1 MASYYIVLSLHILGA
16 TVWAGGHLVLAVT
29 ILPDALRQH
38 RAATVSEFEQ
48 RFERIGLPALAVQ
61 IVTGLWLAE
70 HLLGSPANW
79 FDGNSVAR
87 TVQVKLGLLII
98 TVGLAVLPETMDG
111 MIDASTTRSPSRPLR
126 RRSGATTAPSSTPM
140 RQVPTGWKMVVAMSP
155 IPRSRSSSVLTCGPG
170 RISSGR

>member
-1 MASYYIVLSLHILGA
+1 MASYYIVLSLHLLGA

-70 HLLGSPANW
+70 HLLGSPTQW
-79 FDGNSVAR
+79 FDANPVAR
-87 TVQVKLGLLII
+87 TVQVKLALLAV
-98 TVGLAVLPETMDG
+98 TVGLALHARLRVVPRLSDATLPTLAWHIRIVTLAAVLFVLAG
-111 MIDASTTRSPSRPLR
+111 ASIRFGGYPVFER
-126 RRSGATTAPSSTPM
+126 
-140 RQVPTGWKMVVAMSP
+140 
-155 IPRSRSSSVLTCGPG
+155 
-170 RISSGR
+170 

>member
-29 ILPDALRQH
+29 ILPDALREH

-87 TVQVKLGLLII
+87 TVQVKLGLLVI
-98 TVGLAVLPETMDG
+98 TVGLAIHARFSV
-111 MIDASTTRSPSRPLR
+111 
-126 RRSGATTAPSSTPM
+126 
-140 RQVPTGWKMVVAMSP
+140 
-155 IPRSRSSSVLTCGPG
+155 IPRLSDATLPTLAWHIRIVTLAAVLFVLAGASIRFGGYPVFE
-170 RISSGR
+170 R

>member
-87 TVQVKLGLLII
+87 TVQVKLGLLVI
-98 TVGLAVLPETMDG
+98 TVGLAIHARFSV
-111 MIDASTTRSPSRPLR
+111 
-126 RRSGATTAPSSTPM
+126 
-140 RQVPTGWKMVVAMSP
+140 
-155 IPRSRSSSVLTCGPG
+155 IPRLSDATLPTLAWHIRIVTLAAALFVLAGASIRFGGYPVFD
-170 RISSGR
+170 R

>member
-29 ILPDALRQH
+29 ILPNALRQH
-38 RAATVSEFEQ
+38 RATTVSEFEQ

-87 TVQVKLGLLII
+87 TVQVKLGLLVI
-98 TVGLAVLPETMDG
+98 TVGLAIHARFSV
-111 MIDASTTRSPSRPLR
+111 
-126 RRSGATTAPSSTPM
+126 
-140 RQVPTGWKMVVAMSP
+140 
-155 IPRSRSSSVLTCGPG
+155 IPRLSDATLPTLAWHIRIVTLAAVLFVLAGASIRFGGYPVFD
-170 RISSGR
+170 R